1 LSSTSARSQ
10 ESRDEGFSN
19 LGGLGVLA

>member
-1 LSSTSARSQ
+1 MSSASARTQ

-19 LGGLGVLA
+19 LGGLGVSA